1 MQKKIRKI
9 ILIISI
15 LTIISCTNKINKE
28 NYDAITN
35 GMTKSEVE
43 SILGKGES
51 SASSNIDMGEY
62 GENIHTEVLTWQK
75 NMKVVT
81 VTFSNDKV
89 MIKSQYGL

>member
-89 MIKSQYGL
+89 MIKQK